1 MMWGCIDE
9 SVNDIPIKGDKGKM
23 VTFSLKV
30 PGAATPES
38 SEPTTYALSDDDE
51 KEVRS
56 IVAIPFGSNGRTISE
71 PIYLSGS
78 DITPDPVNSNIK
90 TFTIVVREDATS
102 IVVLSNINAGLIA
115 ELNNVTAG
123 QSKEWVSNR
132 LLLTNDGK
140 WNATRGSAGYI
151 PIPMWGEATNL
162 VLSGDV
168 PVNVSI
174 TLIRMLS
181 KIDVI
186 LTTATAKSK
195 LDLQSVRLYNYNN
208 QGQVA
213 PSVSDWTAVPS
224 IPSSAQKIS
233 APLLYDGSAITK
245 ESGRGVA
252 SINELYAFEALAGN
266 GNALLEN
273 TCIVIGGKY
282 NGATNDSYY
291 RIDFAN
297 TAGTGASATTTYL
310 SLLRNYN
317 YKINIDDIKGAGF
330 ATPEEAFRAPPVN
343 IVANIVNWNDAQM
356 GDINFDGQYILGVS
370 KGAFVF
376 SREERNANSEDNT
389 LTITTDYPTGWKVEK
404 IVGSEGND
412 VSSATNPTTG
422 WLRLSPSSVGSG
434 ATTNAKILMTENS
447 SGVKRNG
454 LIHLSAGRITYIVK
468 VEQSAAQDLS
478 ISIVDGASQ
487 SVDSLV
493 FASKIGVKPAMQ
505 QMTLSWLPVTSS
517 ITYLN
522 TPGDN
527 PFIFSEGA
535 GYEDIPSSGAISDPS
550 GNGTIVYAIAPPAI
564 TTTQTSLDPFFER
577 NSSIL
582 YTLSDGATAVYKLVN
597 FKQIAYNM
605 VSIVEEEYRMDG
617 GLKSFK
623 VRANVPFTVAI
634 KSNPGSVISEL
645 STTGIANTDEMGTAV
660 NFRVKDDITNPTIFQ
675 SDVVVTIKS
684 TTGLFPEKDVT
695 LKCRSVNS
703 QVEPGANSY
712 IVAPGAI
719 GIRIPVSWSSIGGN
733 TSFTADLVWTDNS
746 KGVAANSTIRTIAKI
761 GTGSSGQ
768 LIVIPG
774 SEEGNALVSIKS
786 GNTIIWSWHI
796 WVTKDTPKA
805 IGSFM
810 DRNLGAIGNS
820 QGAVSPNG
828 FLYQWGR
835 KDPFPSSQSL
845 YNATGG
851 PVEVSYDISWLS
863 PRSRFS
869 ESFQNPTTY
878 YAYSLG
884 TSSNDWIGPA
894 AFYGNNNLWNSTT
907 NNKTKYD
914 PCPPGWRVPLRNA
927 LSPAISN
934 STWTNNGRTNS
945 NNGGYFPAAGAR
957 PYSNNGRVEE
967 VSSKGYYWS
976 ASPNGNNSRLIY
988 LDSGQVTERE
998 SVRSDALSVRCVK
1011 E

>member
-1 MMWGCIDE
+1 MWGCIDE
-9 SVNDIPIKGDKGKM
+9 SVNDIPITGDKGKM

-30 PGAATPES
+30 PGTTTPGA

-51 KEVRS
+51 KEVTT

-78 DITPDPVNSNIK
+78 DITPDPTNSNVK

-102 IVVLSNINAGLIA
+102 IVVFSNINAGLIA
-115 ELNNVTAG
+115 ELNSVTAG
-123 QSKEWVSNR
+123 QTKEWVSNR
-132 LLLTNDGK
+132 LLVTNDGK

-151 PIPMWGEATNL
+151 PIPMWGEASNL
-162 VLSGDV
+162 VLSGDAPINV
-168 PVNVSI
+168 PI
-174 TLIRMLS
+174 TLTRMLS
-181 KIDVI
+181 KIDVV
-186 LTTATAKSK
+186 LTTVTAKSK

-208 QGQVA
+208 KGQVA
-213 PSVSDWTAVPS
+213 PSVTNWTTVPS
-224 IPSSAQKIS
+224 IPLSAQKIS
-233 APLLYDGSAITK
+233 TPILYDGSAITN
-245 ESGRGVA
+245 ESGQGV
-252 SINELYAFEALAGN
+252 SSTNEIYTFEALAGS
-266 GNALLEN
+266 ATDLLQN

-282 NGATNDSYY
+282 NGAVEDSYY

-297 TAGTGASATTTYL
+297 TSGTGVGGTTMYL

-330 ATPEEAFRAPPVN
+330 ATPEEAFRAPPIN
-343 IVANIVNWNDAQM
+343 IVANVVNWNDAQM

-370 KGAFVF
+370 KGAFIF
-376 SREERNANSEDNT
+376 SREARTADSKDNT

-404 IVGSEGND
+404 IVDAAGNNID
-412 VSSATNPTTG
+412 
-422 WLRLSPSSVGSG
+422 WLGLSPSSVGSG

-447 SGVKRNG
+447 SGAKRNG
-454 LIHLSAGRITYIVK
+454 LIHLSAGRITYVVK
-468 VEQSAAQDLS
+468 VEQSATQDLS
-478 ISIVDGASQ
+478 IFIEDENSQAVDT
-487 SVDSLV
+487 LV
-493 FASKIGVKPAMQ
+493 FAAKVGEVPSPQGL
-505 QMTLSWLPVTSS
+505 TLSWLPVASS
-517 ITYLN
+517 ITYVN
-522 TPGDN
+522 TPDEH
-527 PFIFSEGA
+527 PFIFGVGE
-535 GYEDIPSSGAISDPS
+535 GYEDIPPSGAISDPS

-577 NSSIL
+577 NSTIL
-582 YTLSDGATAVYKLVN
+582 YTLSDGATAVYKSVN

-605 VSIVEEEYRMDG
+605 IPILEEEYRMDG

-623 VRANVPFTVAI
+623 VRANVPFTVVV
-634 KSNPGSVISEL
+634 KSNPNNVISEL

-660 NFRVKDDITNPTIFQ
+660 NFRVKDDITNPSIFQ

-684 TTGLFPEKDVT
+684 PTGLFPEKDVT